1 MLDDFSPVTLR
12 LLLCETQDCSC
23 LIIRQKTTFNP
34 ETNLCKHFSAVVHL
48 VGDDLVRAE
57 ASFIP
62 KLVNSLDPLL
72 YRDWTHL
79 NIKSLNEFAVSLA
92 AFSVPLF
99 STIWTGFLTELWSL
113 TLGNLMLFRNG
124 VFSPLGHACRWLLYP
139 LKLVWLD
146 WRIFWV
152 TGIFFLINHV

>member
-1 MLDDFSPVTLR
+1 MLDDFSPVALR
-12 LLLCETQDCSC
+12 LLLGETQDCSC
-23 LIIRQKTTFNP
+23 LIIRQKTTLNP

-92 AFSVPLF
+92 AFFVLL
-99 STIWTGFLTELWSL
+99 STIWTSLVTELGSL
-113 TLGNLMLFRNG
+113 TLGNLRLFLNG
-124 VFSPLGHACRWLLYP
+124 VFFLLGHICRWLLYP
-139 LKLVWLD
+139 LKLVCLG
-146 WRIFWV
+146 WRIFWAS
-152 TGIFFLINHV
+152 GIFFLFNHL